1 MTPKPPAA
9 PAPEVRLTVRT
20 TALNLVECLNSG
32 ARGTWKVGHS
42 EQQDASLGHER
53 NWVAR
58 ATVKATGL
66 IAKISFGR
74 PHAPPL
80 RR

>member
-20 TALNLVECLNSG
+20 TALQLVECLSSG

-42 EQQDASLGHER
+42 EQQDTSLGHER

-58 ATVKATGL
+58 AT
-66 IAKISFGR
+66 SYR
-74 PHAPPL
+74 PD
-80 RR
+80 RKD